1 VRRSL
6 ALLASV
12 ALLVAC
18 THATGSGIGVV
29 EENEP
34 FPHLSGPTVAG
45 GKLDTDSL
53 AGTVFV
59 LNVWAT
65 WCDPCRREQPALQR
79 LHERYGGDV
88 GFVGLDY
95 RDDIAKA
102 KAWARG
108 FGVTY
113 PSLFDPTGRF
123 ASDLAFPFAPD
134 TYVVDATGTIRFV
147 IYGETDEQELAGVI
161 DRVLAMGSGSEA
173 P

>member
-18 THATGSGIGVV
+18 THTTGSGAGVV

-34 FPHLSGPTVAG
+34 FPRLSGPTVAG
-45 GKLDTDSL
+45 GTLDTDSL

-79 LHERYGGDV
+79 LHERYGSEV
-88 GFVGLDY
+88 AFVGIDY
-95 RDDIAKA
+95 RDDNAKA
-102 KAWARG
+102 ESWVRS

-113 PSLFDPTGRF
+113 PSLSDPSGRF

-147 IYGETDEQELAGVI
+147 VYGETDEPELSGLI
-161 DRVLAMGSGSEA
+161 DRVLAMKGGSQT

>member
-6 ALLASV
+6 ALLASIV
-12 ALLVAC
+12 LLAAC
-18 THATGSGIGVV
+18 TRETGSGIGVV
-29 EENEP
+29 EENKP
-34 FPHLSGPTVAG
+34 FPRLSGLTVSG

-53 AGTVFV
+53 AGRVFV

-79 LHERYGGDV
+79 LHERYGSEV
-88 GFVGLDY
+88 GFVGIDF
-95 RDDIAKA
+95 RDDNAKA
-102 KAWARG
+102 REWVRG

-113 PSLFDPTGRF
+113 PSLSDPTGRF

-147 IYGETDEQELAGVI
+147 IYGETDEQELSGVI
-161 DRVLAMGSGSEA
+161 DQVLATRGD